1 MCIVLLYI
9 DMCLYMYV
17 NIYHPWSHHPE
28 LAVMTYWIYF
38 LLLHYA
44 HLFYFTILELY
55 CIYRLTC
62 FKKSCCK
69 HCFASSKF
77 SVNLCLMTI
86 YYTIIW
92 LHQFINF
99 STVVGY
105 LDCFWCSIIIN
116 YPIISIYTHFF
127 FFFVSV
133 AIFFRCIPGSTIIR
147 SKSRNIMKLQCSLQ
161 MPPDCFLEKLSNVYS
176 PHSSLQLQRLIF

>member
-1 MCIVLLYI
+1 MYCFIVYRYVFIYVCEYI
-9 DMCLYMYV
+9 SPMIPPPRISRYDILDLFSPFTLCSF
-17 NIYHPWSHHPE
+17 I
-28 LAVMTYWIYF
+28 
-38 LLLHYA
+38 
-44 HLFYFTILELY
+44 FYFTILELY

-69 HCFASSKF
+69 HCFVSSKF

-127 FFFVSV
+127 FFFCLS
-133 AIFFRCIPGSTIIR
+133 SH
-147 SKSRNIMKLQCSLQ
+147 
-161 MPPDCFLEKLSNVYS
+161 FL
-176 PHSSLQLQRLIF
+176 